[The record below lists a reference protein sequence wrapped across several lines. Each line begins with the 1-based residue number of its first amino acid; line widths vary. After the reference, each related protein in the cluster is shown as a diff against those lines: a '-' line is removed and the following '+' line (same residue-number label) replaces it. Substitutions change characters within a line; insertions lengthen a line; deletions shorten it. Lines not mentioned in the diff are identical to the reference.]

1 MTVVLDCNIWVS
13 LTINSQIDFIA
24 DLSDNGIIIASC
36 ETLRKEIIDVLSR
49 PKLSKFISKSDIN
62 KVVELHDLVTTSY
75 PTGKILHVVDDLK
88 DNYLFA
94 LSAKTK
100 ADFLVTGD
108 KLLLQVKKYMKTKII
123 TLADFKEIAR

>member
-36 ETLRKEIIDVLSR
+36 TTLRKEITDVLSR
-49 PKLSKFISKSDIN
+49 PKLSKFITESDIN

-75 PTGKILHVVDDLK
+75 QTGKILHVVDDLN

-94 LSAKTK
+94 LSAKSK

-108 KLLLQVKKYMKTKII
+108 KLLLQIKKYKKAETI
-123 TLADFKEIAR
+123 TLADFKEIVR

>member
-1 MTVVLDCNIWVS
+1 MVVVIDCNIWVS

-36 ETLRKEIIDVLSR
+36 TTLRNEITSVLNR
-49 PKLSKFISKSDIN
+49 PKLGKFISQSTVD
-62 KVVELHDLVTTSY
+62 KVVELHDAVTASY
-75 PTGKILHVVDDLK
+75 LLGKIPNIVSDPK

-94 LSAKTK
+94 LSTIAK

-108 KLLLQVKKYMKTKII
+108 KLLLQVKEYITTKVIS
-123 TLADFKEIAR
+123 LSNFKEIVK

>member
-24 DLSDNGIIIASC
+24 DLSDSGVVIASC
-36 ETLRKEIIDVLSR
+36 TTLRKEITDVLSR
-49 PKLSKFISKSDIN
+49 PKLSKFISGSDVN

-75 PTGKILHVVDDLK
+75 PPGKIPHVVDDLK

-94 LSAKTK
+94 LSAQSK

-108 KLLLQVKKYMKTKII
+108 KLLLQVKKYRKTKII
-123 TLADFKEIAR
+123 TLSDFKEIAR

>member
-1 MTVVLDCNIWVS
+1 MN

-36 ETLRKEIIDVLSR
+36 ATLRKEIADVLGR
-49 PKLSKFISKSDIN
+49 PKLRKFISESDIN
-62 KVVELHDLVTTSY
+62 KVIELHDLVTTNY
-75 PTGKILHVVDDLK
+75 PIGKILDIVDDPK

-94 LSAKTK
+94 LSLKSK

-108 KLLLQVKKYMKTKII
+108 KLLLQVKKYKTTKLA
-123 TLADFKEIAR
+123 TLADIKGII

>member
-36 ETLRKEIIDVLSR
+36 ATLRKEITDVLSR
-49 PKLSKFISKSDIN
+49 PKLSKFITESDIN

-75 PTGKILHVVDDLK
+75 PTGKILHVVDDLN

-94 LSAKTK
+94 LSAKSK

-108 KLLLQVKKYMKTKII
+108 KLLLQIKKYKRAETI
-123 TLADFKEIAR
+123 TLADFKEIVR